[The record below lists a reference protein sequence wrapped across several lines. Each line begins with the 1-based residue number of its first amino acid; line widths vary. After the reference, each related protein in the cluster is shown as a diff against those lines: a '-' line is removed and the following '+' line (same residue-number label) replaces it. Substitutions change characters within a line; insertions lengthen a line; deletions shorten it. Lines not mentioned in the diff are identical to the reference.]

1 MSESVVVRGP
11 PSPSSSPDAPSPS
24 PKPAPSPSDPP
35 RPSPSPSPSPSPAP
49 QPAPSPS
56 PAPQKPD
63 PPASP
68 SPSQSPSPSPSPSP
82 TPGPAPAPAPGPS
95 PSPSPA
101 PAPAPG
107 PSPSPSPRPSEN
119 PEPSPTP
126 SPSPAP
132 QRPDPPA
139 SPSPSPSPAN
149 PSSSPNQSPSP
160 RKTQDST
167 GPSPTSPPASP
178 QPDDTKQQTH
188 YVTTVYQGTAVTYTI
203 VGTDVKTLWQTI
215 DPTSNG
221 TNSADSIAE
230 KSNQSSLPAIF
241 LFLFIGVVILG
252 GILSLVWCFRTIWQF
267 KSSDP
272 DEREQRR
279 KARVE
284 KALRSM
290 EREPHPKFLSLRNV
304 GLWYP
309 GTSTG
314 RNIFDFSRNSR
325 SGSRGRSAGSS
336 AAAGT
341 MKKNLI
347 TEEAS
352 GTSASPFLTS
362 RGNNSLDSNGSS
374 LRIPM
379 ETFPPR
385 GAAPTSFSQL
395 GDVESGGNE
404 VDSFRGFEMAR
415 FEGDSAFIQNA
426 RLGVGSAGGASL
438 PAVGAGAVAGG
449 MSRESFDGKISSAF
463 LSQHPQLG
471 DTIARRSSFD
481 VLANKFNN
489 PRGTEDGGAGAGDT
503 EDIGSRLRRVRSAS
517 KITPRVDTSGIY
529 ARSVHLPFV
538 SGGAIGATGT
548 TNNSNASGTGSAA
561 GTPLPSGGGSSI
573 LPSPSAPGY
582 VWLQSGVGTV
592 GSLGRNNGKSGV
604 QQPPLS
610 QQRDVQGSAASQQQH
625 QQLSALSH
633 HHYALSD
640 HSASVIESAR
650 PDAIEV
656 EVGLTAGSA
665 DVSAASAPQASV
677 AEIEAYHLYQ
687 MNQWA
692 SYGYDPGAY
701 WQHQMY
707 YQYQHEQ
714 AQTAYQQQQQ
724 HGYYGDGK

>member
-11 PSPSSSPDAPSPS
+11 PSPSSSPDAPSP

-35 RPSPSPSPSPSPAP
+35 RPSPSPSPSP
-49 QPAPSPS
+49 QPAPSQSPS
-56 PAPQKPD
+56 PQKPD

-68 SPSQSPSPSPSPSP
+68 SPTPSPSPFPSPGPSPSP
-82 TPGPAPAPAPGPS
+82 APAPS

-101 PAPAPG
+101 PAPAPA
-107 PSPSPSPRPSEN
+107 PSPSPSPRPPDN
-119 PEPSPTP
+119 PEPAPTP

-132 QRPDPPA
+132 QRPDPPV
-139 SPSPSPSPAN
+139 SPSPSPFPSN
-149 PSSSPNQSPSP
+149 PSPSPIESPSP
-160 RKTQDST
+160 RKTQDSSPAT

-178 QPDDTKQQTH
+178 QPDDTKAQTH

-325 SGSRGRSAGSS
+325 SRSRGRSVGSS
-336 AAAGT
+336 AATAGT

-352 GTSASPFLTS
+352 GTTTSPFLTS

-395 GDVESGGNE
+395 GDVESGVNE

-426 RLGVGSAGGASL
+426 RLGAGS
-438 PAVGAGAVAGG
+438 GAGAGLPAAGAGG
-449 MSRESFDGKISSAF
+449 LARESFDGKISSAF
-463 LSQHPQLG
+463 LPQHPPLG
-471 DTIARRSSFD
+471 DAVVRRSSFD

-489 PRGTEDGGAGAGDT
+489 PRGMEDGGAGVGDA
-503 EDIGSRLRRVRSAS
+503 EDMGSRLRRVRSAS

-538 SGGAIGATGT
+538 SGGAIGAAGSTSNNNAGGT
-548 TNNSNASGTGSAA
+548 SSATS
-561 GTPLPSGGGSSI
+561 TPLPSGGGSSI

-592 GSLGRNNGKSGV
+592 GSLGRNNGKSSGV
-604 QQPPLS
+604 QQLPLS
-610 QQRDVQGSAASQQQH
+610 QQRDVQGGVASQQEH
-625 QQLSALSH
+625 QQLSVLSH
-633 HHYALSD
+633 HHHTLSD
-640 HSASVIESAR
+640 QSASVIESVR
-650 PDAIEV
+650 PDDIGADA
-656 EVGLTAGSA
+656 GLTFGGGA
-665 DVSAASAPQASV
+665 DVTAASAPQASA

-692 SYGYDPGAY
+692 SYGYDPAAY

-714 AQTAYQQQQQ
+714 AQTAYQQQQ